1 MKELIIF
8 QSLKYKTIL
17 SYYLKCK
24 RNTEN
29 TNPRVLKSI
38 NGKTILS
45 SKCTICSSRKLRFVN
60 NQEAKYY
67 EVVQVLKHH

>member
-24 RNTEN
+24 RNAEN
-29 TNPRVLKSI
+29 TNPRVLKSS